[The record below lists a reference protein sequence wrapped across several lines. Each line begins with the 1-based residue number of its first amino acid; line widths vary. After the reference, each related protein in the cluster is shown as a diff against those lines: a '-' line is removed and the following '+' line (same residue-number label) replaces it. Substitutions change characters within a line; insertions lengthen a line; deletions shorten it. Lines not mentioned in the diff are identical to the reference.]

1 MTKVI
6 PHLTIGHADQP
17 PTLGTRP
24 VRPARPDLSA
34 RSDLSALQAAA
45 ESVGP
50 FLPIEAVAAQVSLMA
65 GPRPGDADSPPGRWR
80 TIADFTLG

>member
-24 VRPARPDLSA
+24 PRSDLSDL
-34 RSDLSALQAAA
+34 SDLSGLSALQAAA